1 MSELMYGKTVYICL
15 CNDNDFKKRSIEDNV
30 YFTLRDIFVNA
41 QSVHDI
47 ETANL
52 YNSQLSDGIC
62 FEDRTPS
69 FQYTYALNNLE
80 FLEDLIKWL
89 KSLKKTSSFELIKLM
104 NIELNSSDEL
114 NTIYINFDDWWIQF
128 KNLIKLL
135 EFDHAIKTTF
145 KKARGF

>member
-1 MSELMYGKTVYICL
+1 MSELMFGKTAYICL

-52 YNSQLSDGIC
+52 YNSRLSDGIC

-69 FQYTYALNNLE
+69 FQYTNVLKNLD

-89 KSLKKTSSFELIKLM
+89 KSLKKTSSFELTNL
-104 NIELNSSDEL
+104 ELNSSDEL
-114 NTIYINFDDWWIQF
+114 NTMYINFDDWWIQF
-128 KNLIKLL
+128 EDLIELL
-135 EFDHAIKTTF
+135 EFHHKIKTTF
-145 KKARGF
+145 KKARGV